1 MELVDTAALV
11 DASAQGQADRD
22 IRLIRLAFRD
32 LEEVNGIGKK
42 SATALREMGIDN
54 VYDLISFY
62 PRTYRDRSKS
72 TTIDELVEGHETTI
86 FARVTSVELQRLR
99 NRRTLVKVELA
110 DESGTIRCSFFNQ
123 PWRAKQLQPDCEV
136 FVAGKPVRYK
146 SWLTLSNPIVD
157 IIGKPGSRRTGRVV
171 AIYPQSDKAG
181 ISTWDIETWI
191 REILRRTGEVSD
203 PMPTTMLKRNKL
215 VDRNFAIKNIH
226 IPESMDSCYLAKR
239 RLIFD
244 EMLRLQLCL
253 MERKDFLEK
262 NVLGI
267 AHAPEASNPSSGRLV
282 DKLIETLSFDLTN
295 AQLRAIN
302 EIRADMARPIPMHRL
317 VQGDVGSGKTLVALC
332 SMLVAA
338 EGGHQGALLVPT
350 EILAEQHF
358 SAIRNLVGELSMPD
372 SQTLTGERPYRIEL
386 LTSSTKLSERNK
398 ILDHL
403 KIGRIDCVV
412 GTHSLLSED
421 VKFSSLGLVI
431 VDEQHRFGVDQRD
444 VLRSRRG
451 DDLVPD
457 LLVMTATPIPRTV
470 AMTVFGDLDTTIID
484 ELPPGRIPIE
494 TIWLRD
500 DESAAWERV
509 REQVELGFQAYVVCP
524 LVGESS
530 SIAARAAREEHY
542 RLCNGPLKDISVG
555 LVHGQMAA
563 REKEASMQA
572 YRKGVYS
579 VLVSTT
585 VIEVGVDVPN
595 ANVIV
600 IEDAWRF
607 GIAQLHQLRGRVGR
621 GGEKSWCFLLGDPG
635 STKGST
641 LDQLDELDESSKAA
655 MRLKAM
661 CDTNDGFALAEQDL
675 LIRGE
680 GSVTGSFQSGKSAL
694 KLGSVIRD
702 RQIVEQ
708 ARTAAQLMISQ
719 GWRRD
724 KDSELGAEI
733 DYLIEEAQA
742 GFLTKG

>member
-1 MELVDTAALV
+1 M
-11 DASAQGQADRD
+11 
-22 IRLIRLAFRD
+22 
-32 LEEVNGIGKK
+32 
-42 SATALREMGIDN
+42 
-54 VYDLISFY
+54 
-62 PRTYRDRSKS
+62 
-72 TTIDELVEGHETTI
+72 
-86 FARVTSVELQRLR
+86 
-99 NRRTLVKVELA
+99 
-110 DESGTIRCSFFNQ
+110 
-123 PWRAKQLQPDCEV
+123 
-136 FVAGKPVRYK
+136 
-146 SWLTLSNPIVD
+146 
-157 IIGKPGSRRTGRVV
+157 
-171 AIYPQSDKAG
+171 
-181 ISTWDIETWI
+181 
-191 REILRRTGEVSD
+191 
-203 PMPTTMLKRNKL
+203 
-215 VDRNFAIKNIH
+215 
-226 IPESMDSCYLAKR
+226 
-239 RLIFD
+239 
-244 EMLRLQLCL
+244 
-253 MERKDFLEK
+253 
-262 NVLGI
+262 
-267 AHAPEASNPSSGRLV
+267 
-282 DKLIETLSFDLTN
+282 
-295 AQLRAIN
+295 
-302 EIRADMARPIPMHRL
+302 
-317 VQGDVGSGKTLVALC
+317 
-332 SMLVAA
+332 
-338 EGGHQGALLVPT
+338 
-350 EILAEQHF
+350 
-358 SAIRNLVGELSMPD
+358 
-372 SQTLTGERPYRIEL
+372 
-386 LTSSTKLSERNK
+386 
-398 ILDHL
+398 
-403 KIGRIDCVV
+403 
-412 GTHSLLSED
+412 
-421 VKFSSLGLVI
+421 
-431 VDEQHRFGVDQRD
+431 
-444 VLRSRRG
+444 
-451 DDLVPD
+451 
-457 LLVMTATPIPRTV
+457 
-470 AMTVFGDLDTTIID
+470 
-484 ELPPGRIPIE
+484 
-494 TIWLRD
+494 
-500 DESAAWERV
+500 
-509 REQVELGFQAYVVCP
+509 VCP